1 MADRS
6 EYVYDASNEMVVF
19 RAAISNERARRFV
32 VRRLSASEFL
42 APGHGPIFSA
52 LHRFVDSNLAYDP
65 EVMRRFVAEE
75 GGDSDG
81 SYLRELERTAKVP
94 ENLEWHVETLAWD
107 ATRARVLQG
116 PVDQLI
122 EDLKDPKAD
131 AERVVARA
139 RGIAKSLEA
148 RSGRRAIRRSEE
160 LHRSYVAEL
169 RARRVHRKTYPIG
182 FSCMEEKFTEGTKP
196 GRTSVWAGLSGS
208 GKSTFLGEVLLR
220 QARAG
225 RRPLLCA
232 WEMPPDSMLD
242 VMAASVTNI
251 PLLRIVQ
258 GDLDDEEEERVERAT
273 GWIAS
278 SVDFMDYPFGHRR
291 ATVGRDRPR
300 RETNDDRLD
309 LLEGY
314 LAESGAS
321 FVAYDLWERL
331 LCDLSY
337 EGVTRALYR
346 QQAMHQ
352 EYRVHGAIIHQLRGK
367 DVERRADKRPTR
379 DAIKGTGAFVEMA
392 DWILGIHR
400 DAQFKAVPDNTIEI
414 ICLKQRKGVA
424 NWAFRFEWLPE
435 VCRIRGGEEVSY
447 DPGLDGAELDAIAS
461 VKTGKGKG
469 KGRGRRGGR
478 PGRPE

>member
-1 MADRS
+1 MSRA
-6 EYVYDASNEMVVF
+6 EHVYDASNEMVVF
-19 RAAISNERARRFV
+19 RAAIADETARRYV

-42 APGHGPIFSA
+42 APGHAPYFGA
-52 LHRFVDSNLAYDP
+52 LKRLEDENLAYDP

-75 GGDSDG
+75 GGDADG

-94 ENLEWHVETLAWD
+94 ENLEWHVATLAWD
-107 ATRARVLQG
+107 ATRARVLEG

-131 AERVVARA
+131 AERVAATA

-148 RSGRRAIRRSEE
+148 RAGRRAIRRPEE
-160 LHRSYVAEL
+160 LHRSYVAEV
-169 RARRVHRKTYPIG
+169 RARRVSKKTFPLG
-182 FSCMEEKFTEGTKP
+182 FAALEEKLTEGTKP

-208 GKSTFLGEVLLR
+208 GKSMLMAEILIR
-220 QARAG
+220 QARLG

-232 WEMPPDSMLD
+232 WEMDPESMLD
-242 VMAASVTNI
+242 VMASSITNV
-251 PLLRIVQ
+251 PLKQIVQ
-258 GDLDDEEEERVERAT
+258 GELDDEEEANVELAT

-278 SVDFMDYPFGHRR
+278 KIDFMDYPFTHRR
-291 ATVGRDRPR
+291 VTMGRDRQR

-309 LLEGY
+309 VLEGY
-314 LAESGAS
+314 LAESGCD
-321 FVAYDLWERL
+321 FIVYDLWERM

-337 EGVTRALYR
+337 EGITRALYR
-346 QQAMHQ
+346 QQAIHK
-352 EYRVHGAIIHQLRGK
+352 EYRVHGAIVHQLRGK

-379 DAIKGTGAFVEMA
+379 EAIKGVGAFVEVA
-392 DWILGIHR
+392 DLIFGIHR
-400 DAQFKAVPDNTIEI
+400 DGHLKNVPDDTIEL

-424 NWAFRFEWLPE
+424 NWAFRFEWIPK

-447 DPGLDGAELDAIAS
+447 DPGLDAAEFDVIS
-461 VKTGKGKG
+461 GVKTGRGKKKG
-469 KGRGRRGGR
+469 GRRGGT

>member
-1 MADRS
+1 MSGRA
-6 EYVYDASNEMVVF
+6 EHVYDASNEMVIF
-19 RAAISNERARRFV
+19 RAAIADETARRFI

-42 APGHGPIFSA
+42 APGHAAIFRA
-52 LHRFVDSNLAYDP
+52 IRRLVDANLSYDP

-75 GGDSDG
+75 GGDGDG

-94 ENLEWHVETLAWD
+94 DNLEWHVSTLAWD
-107 ATRARVLQG
+107 ATRARVLEG

-131 AERVVARA
+131 AERVAARA

-148 RSGRRAIRRSEE
+148 RAGRRAIRRPEE
-160 LHRSYVAEL
+160 LHRSYVADL
-169 RARRVHRKTYPIG
+169 RARRVHRKTYPLG
-182 FSCMEEKFTEGTKP
+182 FPEIEEKFTEGTKP

-208 GKSTFLGEVLLR
+208 GKSTLIGEVLIR

-251 PLLRIVQ
+251 PLMRIVQ
-258 GDLDDEEEERVERAT
+258 GDLDDDEEAIVERAT
-273 GWIAS
+273 GWIS
-278 SVDFMDYPFGHRR
+278 GHIDFMDYPFTHRR
-291 ATVGRDRPR
+291 VTVGRDRPR

-309 LLEGY
+309 VLEGY
-314 LAESGAS
+314 LAESGCDFA
-321 FVAYDLWERL
+321 AYDLWERM

-337 EGVTRALYR
+337 DGVTRALYR
-346 QQAMHQ
+346 QQAMHE
-352 EYRVHGAIIHQLRGK
+352 EYRVHGAILHQLRGK

-379 DAIKGTGAFVEMA
+379 EAIKGVGAFVEVA
-392 DWILGIHR
+392 DWIIGIHR
-400 DAQFKAVPDNTIEI
+400 DGHLKNVPDDTIEL

-424 NWAFRFEWLPE
+424 NWAFRFEWIPE

-447 DPGLDGAELDAIAS
+447 DPGLDGAELDAIAG
-461 VKTGKGKG
+461 VKTGRGKKKG
-469 KGRGRRGGR
+469 GRRGGT